1 MTKKKRKAMMIKH
14 YTTLGLAIAVIGAFI
29 VLAIVDEKKD
39 TSSR

>member
-1 MTKKKRKAMMIKH
+1 MKKRKAKMIKH

-29 VLAIVDEKKD
+29 VLAIVDDKKD